1 MPNSTK
7 DYIVRK
13 ATSLQNRAYGIR
25 QQQQLQQQAITE
37 TIVLEKGR
45 CVGFT
50 GAGSCVG
57 AHGNA
62 SGYE

>member
-1 MPNSTK
+1 
-7 DYIVRK
+7 VRK